1 MKPLHTL
8 LKEYISKSNYTI
20 YQLAIESNINR
31 TTLQKAL
38 SGERPISHENLS
50 KLLPFLGLSVTEKR
64 ELDQAFLI
72 SQIGEITYQ
81 KHMYLKDLLEGVNL
95 PASDLPMPEHHTA
108 VLLGLQLQ
116 KVCPVTGIYPIISTI
131 CNLLAAETTADSYAY
146 LYTVSDFHNQF
157 FSNLYMQLQA
167 ANLRGLQIK
176 HIITFSKVSGNHD
189 EASLLNLKTLSTLFP
204 FAMSAPRDCELYYCY
219 EEIAAQKLAGIPY
232 PYYLVLP
239 KNVVLLSGDCQN
251 ALFLPRESV
260 AYYQQHFDGMLQ
272 ASMPLLDDIDT
283 ASFLFT
289 CISLS
294 SHARYTYTLE
304 TQPCVGAFIDEEMR
318 QRCINKDLDPLQIR
332 ILSETLLQQC
342 KNLQQTPDFLSIFS
356 KKGYDDFV
364 ENGIIYQIPSDLYHP
379 LSIEDRILLLQRLI
393 SSNQSGQKR
402 FILAKVEAFRPQME
416 FFIYDSAI
424 LFSHTTPENAL
435 AQVCIMKE
443 PHIIQA
449 FKDFLIHTSYYKLIY
464 TVEETTELFQKSI
477 SQLSEQLSD

>member
-95 PASDLPMPEHHTA
+95 PASDLPTPDRSTA
-108 VLLGLQLQ
+108 VLPGLQLQ
-116 KVCPVTGIYPIISTI
+116 QTCPVTGIYSIITTI
-131 CNLLAAETTADSYAY
+131 CNLLAAETAENSGAY

-167 ANLRGLQIK
+167 ANLSGLQIR
-176 HIITFSKVSGNHD
+176 HIIIFSKVSGNHD

-232 PYYLVLP
+232 PYYLILP
-239 KNVVLLSGDCQN
+239 QNVVLLSGDCQN
-251 ALFLPRESV
+251 ALFLPKESIT
-260 AYYQQHFDGMLQ
+260 YYQQHFDGMLQ

-283 ASFLFT
+283 ASFLST

-304 TQPCVGAFIDEEMR
+304 AQPCIGSFVDEEMV
-318 QRCINKDLDPLQIR
+318 QRCINKDLDPMQIR

-342 KNLQQTPDFLSIFS
+342 KNLQRTPDFLSIFS

-379 LSIEDRILLLQRLI
+379 LSIKDRILLLQRLI
-393 SSNQSGQKR
+393 LANQSGQKR
-402 FILAKVEAFRPQME
+402 FILAKAEAFRPQME

-424 LFSHTTPENAL
+424 LFSHTTPENTL

-449 FKDFLIHTSYYKLIY
+449 FKDFLLHTSYYKLIY

-477 SQLSEQLSD
+477 SQLTDQLAD

>member
-1 MKPLHTL
+1 MKPLYTL

-38 SGERPISHENLS
+38 SGERPISQDNLS

-81 KHMYLKDLLEGVNL
+81 KHMYLKDLIEGVNL
-95 PASDLPMPEHHTA
+95 PVSDLPTPDRSTA
-108 VLLGLQLQ
+108 VLPGMQLQ
-116 KVCPVTGIYPIISTI
+116 QTCPVTGIYPIITTI
-131 CNLLAAETTADSYAY
+131 CNLLAAETAEDSGAY

-157 FSNLYMQLQA
+157 FSSLYMQLQA
-167 ANLRGLQIK
+167 ANLSRLQIR

-239 KNVVLLSGDCQN
+239 QNVVLLSGDCQN
-251 ALFLPRESV
+251 ALFLPKESV
-260 AYYQQHFDGMLQ
+260 SYYQQHFDGMLQ

-283 ASFLFT
+283 ASFLSA

-294 SHARYTYTLE
+294 SHARYIYTLE
-304 TQPCVGAFIDEEMR
+304 NQPCIAAFLDEDMIA
-318 QRCINKDLDPLQIR
+318 RCINPALDPMQIQL
-332 ILSETLLQQC
+332 LSQTLFEHC
-342 KNLQQTPDFLSIFS
+342 RNLQHAPDFLSIFS
-356 KKGYDDFV
+356 RKGYDDFV
-364 ENGIIYQIPSDLYHP
+364 ENGVIYQVPSGLYHP
-379 LSIEDRILLLQRLI
+379 LSIEDRIQLLERLI
-393 SSNQSGQKR
+393 RANQSGHKR
-402 FILAKVEAFRPQME
+402 FILARGEAFRPQME

-424 LFSHTTPENAL
+424 LFTHTPDDAP
-435 AQVCIMKE
+435 AQICIMKE

-449 FKDFLIHTSYYKLIY
+449 FKDFLMHTAYYKLIY
-464 TVEETTELFQKSI
+464 TIEETTELFQKSI
-477 SQLSEQLSD
+477 TQLTEQLSD

>member
-1 MKPLHTL
+1 MKSLHTL
-8 LKEYISKSNYTI
+8 LKEYIAKSNYTI
-20 YQLAIESNINR
+20 YQLAIESSINR

-38 SGERPISHENLS
+38 SGERPISQENLS

-72 SQIGEITYQ
+72 SQIGEVTYQ
-81 KHMYLKDLLEGVNL
+81 KHMYLKDLIEGVNL
-95 PASDLPMPEHHTA
+95 PASDLPTPDRSTA
-108 VLLGLQLQ
+108 VLPGLQLQ
-116 KVCPVTGIYPIISTI
+116 QTCPVTGIYPIITTI
-131 CNLLAAETTADSYAY
+131 CNLLAAEAAEDSDAY

-157 FSNLYMQLQA
+157 FSSLYMQLQA
-167 ANLRGLQIK
+167 ANLNGLRIQ
-176 HIITFSKVSGNHD
+176 HIITFCKVSGNHD

-204 FAMSAPRDCELYYCY
+204 FAMSAPRGCELYYCY
-219 EEIAAQKLAGIPY
+219 EEITAQKLAGIPY
-232 PYYLVLP
+232 PYYLILP
-239 KNVVLLSGDCQN
+239 QNVVLLSGDCQN
-251 ALFLPRESV
+251 ALFLPKESV
-260 AYYQQHFDGMLQ
+260 SYYQQHFDGMLQ

-283 ASFLFT
+283 ASFLST

-304 TQPCVGAFIDEEMR
+304 AQPCIGSFVDEEMV
-318 QRCINKDLDPLQIR
+318 QRCINKDLDPMQIQ

-342 KNLQQTPDFLSIFS
+342 KNLQRTPDFLSIFS

-393 SSNQSGQKR
+393 LANQSGQKR
-402 FILAKVEAFRPQME
+402 FILAKAEAFRPQME

-449 FKDFLIHTSYYKLIY
+449 FKDFLLHTAYYKLIY
-464 TVEETTELFQKSI
+464 TVEETTELFRKSI
-477 SQLSEQLSD
+477 SQLTEQLSD